1 LVISRFALGE
11 ASGKLAVD
19 RVFRE
24 RFASLGPSK
33 FLQPRQ
39 SPMQCASCEIRRR
52 ALFQVVPSEYIQDAQ
67 TKRTHQ
73 YDLPARR
80 HLYEEGQEASMAYT
94 LYDGWMLLYRAISSG
109 GRQGL
114 RIALPGDF
122 IGFMPEGEAAYH
134 HSALAVSNVVL
145 CGFGQSDLHEMI
157 DRHSQLSVHINR
169 IQSRY
174 MASCQDAMLGLGR
187 KTAEQRIAHLIAE
200 LYFRLLNR
208 HSLQDGE
215 TSMPFPLT
223 QELLGDM
230 TGLTAVHTN
239 RVMRKL
245 REEGVLEP
253 QRQRLDILDLEK
265 LVAIGELRRRDV
277 E

>member
-1 LVISRFALGE
+1 MGL
-11 ASGKLAVD
+11 
-19 RVFRE
+19 
-24 RFASLGPSK
+24 SK
-33 FLQPRQ
+33 FLLPRQ
-39 SPMQCASCEIRRR
+39 SPTQCASCEIRRR
-52 ALFQVVPSEYIQDAQ
+52 ALFQVVPSEYIHDAQ
-67 TKRTHQ
+67 TRRTEQ
-73 YDLPARR
+73 YALAARR
-80 HLYEEGQEASMAYT
+80 HLYEEGQHADMAYT
-94 LYDGWMLLYRAISSG
+94 LHEGWMMLYRAMSSG

-122 IGFMPEGEAAYH
+122 IGFMPQEELAYH
-134 HSALAVSNVVL
+134 HTALAVSNVVL
-145 CGFGQSDLHEMI
+145 CGFRQSDLHEML
-157 DRHSQLSVHINR
+157 DRHSQLSVQLNR

-174 MASCQDAMLGLGR
+174 MASCQEAMLGLGR

-208 HSLQDGE
+208 HLQEEGAV
-215 TSMPFPLT
+215 SMPFPLT

-230 TGLTAVHTN
+230 TGLTSVHTN

-245 REEGVLEP
+245 REEGVLEHH
-253 QRQRLDILDLEK
+253 RQRLDILDLEK

>member
-1 LVISRFALGE
+1 MAL
-11 ASGKLAVD
+11 
-19 RVFRE
+19 
-24 RFASLGPSK
+24 SK

-39 SPMQCASCEIRRR
+39 SPTQCASCEIRRR
-52 ALFQVVPSEYIQDAQ
+52 ALFQVVPSEYINDAQ
-67 TKRTHQ
+67 TRRTGQ
-73 YDLPARR
+73 YALPARR
-80 HLYEEGQEASMAYT
+80 HLYEEGQQAGMAYT
-94 LYDGWMLLYRAISSG
+94 LHEGWMLLYRAISSG

-122 IGFMPEGEAAYH
+122 IGFMPQEDLEYH

-145 CGFGQSDLHEMI
+145 CGFKQSDLHEMI
-157 DRHSQLSVHINR
+157 DRHAQLSVHLNR

-174 MASCQDAMLGLGR
+174 MASCQEAMLGLGR

-208 HSLQDGE
+208 HLLEEGAV
-215 TSMPFPLT
+215 SMPFPLT

-230 TGLTAVHTN
+230 TGLTSVHTN

-245 REEGVLEP
+245 REEGVLEHH
-253 QRQRLDILDLEK
+253 RQRLDILDLEK